1 MTLTALWCSVLLVSV
16 ITVYMMMMMMVKRF
30 SHEGVL
36 SCSVMDRE
44 TSMMSTAAD
53 ELLEASFS
61 RIKILYHYRDQLTA
75 LSEELKELKPKYNR
89 TGCVKLFSRRSSSL
103 LSCPEIT
110 ESLEKLQKI
119 EGEINEAQ
127 QKNEELLEKLKISTN
142 SREHVVEEILSAA
155 AKRLKVKNQINFSS
169 ASARKLIQEM
179 SRCEFQHILEGKV
192 VVRFCYFIFT
202 SSLVRSKHI
211 LKV

>member
-1 MTLTALWCSVLLVSV
+1 
-16 ITVYMMMMMMVKRF
+16 MVKRF

-61 RIKILYHYRDQLTA
+61 RIKILDHYRDQLTA

>member
-1 MTLTALWCSVLLVSV
+1 
-16 ITVYMMMMMMVKRF
+16 MMMMVKRF

-61 RIKILYHYRDQLTA
+61 RTEILDRYKDQLVA
-75 LSEELKELKPKYNR
+75 LSEELKELKPKYKR
-89 TGCVKLFSRRSSSL
+89 RGCVKFFSSGSSSP

-119 EGEINEAQ
+119 EGELNEAQ

-142 SREHVVEEILSAA
+142 SREHVVEEILSAT

-179 SRCEFQHILEGKV
+179 SGCEFQHILEGKV